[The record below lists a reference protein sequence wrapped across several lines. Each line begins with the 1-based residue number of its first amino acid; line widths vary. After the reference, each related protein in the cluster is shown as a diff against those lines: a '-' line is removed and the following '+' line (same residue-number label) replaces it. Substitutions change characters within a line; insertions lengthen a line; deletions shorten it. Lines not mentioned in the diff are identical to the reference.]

1 MSKIELKHGDKLL
14 LLNPEKHKGYACH
27 PTEDRTIRPV
37 LSATIERCTDMNH
50 WYDLEIVFEGN
61 HVFESS
67 SATIGGCK
75 RIFAFQCSA
84 GSKWEPEPKVTCLR
98 DKCKDM

>member
-1 MSKIELKHGDKLL
+1 MSKKELDHGGKLL
-14 LLNPEKHKGYACH
+14 LLNPEKYKGYACH
-27 PTEDRTIRPV
+27 PAEDRTVRQV
-37 LSATIERCTDMNH
+37 LSATITRVTNMNH
-50 WYDLEIVFEGN
+50 WYDIEIVFEGD

-84 GSKWEPEPKVTCLR
+84 GAKWENE
-98 DKCKDM
+98 